1 MNLKELLKDKKLP
14 VKVRIPSWSSDEYF
28 EVVSFNEYGA
38 VGFFQDGRP
47 YSWIFCKLD
56 AWELYQEQKQK
67 TVLHEYLVASFSSS
81 TFVNYYLKSA
91 DGTRGRLLRSYI
103 LFENGAFLDIP
114 KPFVLSDSGMDTTH
128 LS

>member
-1 MNLKELLKDKKLP
+1 MTLKELLKDKKLP
-14 VKVRIPSWSSDEYF
+14 VKVSIPSWSSDEYF

-67 TVLHEYLVASFSSS
+67 TVLSEYIIKSFSNGFTS
-81 TFVNYYLKSA
+81 YYFKS
-91 DGTRGRLLRSYI
+91 DEDFLTQFNGPIIKTGRTI
-103 LFENGAFLDIP
+103 E
-114 KPFVLSDSGMDTTH
+114 VELS
-128 LS
+128 